1 MQILLAAALF
11 LMAMAG
17 PVSAQEETADIT
29 FDGLERIEDAGVGMA
44 YIDPDADFSVFQR
57 VAILDPYVAFRSNW
71 LRDMNRGRGRRVS
84 NRDMERIRD
93 DMAAL
98 FRDVFTERLEA
109 AGFQIVNAVDYD
121 VLTLRPAIIDLDVA
135 APDIQRGS
143 RSRTYVASA
152 GAATLYLQLVDSVS
166 GDVIGRAADRRVAR
180 QPGGQITWSNR
191 VSNVAEARRHLGV
204 WADTLVDFLTSH
216 YYQPVPGDDESAEG
230 AGTP

>member
-1 MQILLAAALF
+1 MRIVFTAVLALLAT
-11 LMAMAG
+11 AG
-17 PVSAQEETADIT
+17 SVHAQEEGPELT

-44 YIDPDADFSVFQR
+44 YIDPNADFSVFQR

-71 LRDMNRGRGRRVS
+71 LRDMNRGRGRSVS

-121 VLTLRPAIIDLDVA
+121 VLTLRPAIIDLDVT
-135 APDIQRGS
+135 APDTQRGG

-180 QPGGQITWSNR
+180 QPGGQISWSNR
-191 VSNVAEARRHLGV
+191 VSNVSEARRHLGV
-204 WADTLVDFLTSH
+204 WADTLVEFLTSH
-216 YYQPVPGDDESAEG
+216 YYQPVPGDDEAAE
-230 AGTP
+230 

>member
-1 MQILLAAALF
+1 MHDRRIHLATGLALLLALSLALPAA
-11 LMAMAG
+11 
-17 PVSAQEETADIT
+17 AQQ
-29 FDGLERIEDAGVGMA
+29 DARGN
-44 YIDPDADFSVFQR
+44 S
-57 VAILDPYVAFRSNW
+57 
-71 LRDMNRGRGRRVS
+71 GRGR
-84 NRDMERIRD
+84 EIREFT
-93 DMAAL
+93 
-98 FRDVFTERLEA
+98 FR
-109 AGFQIVNAVDYD
+109 
-121 VLTLRPAIIDLDVA
+121 LDVA
-135 APDIQRGS
+135 APDVQRGS